1 MRLHGRM
8 RLRTL
13 TVKRDCRG
21 GEASGRLRVVSGA
34 AADFSFCVT
43 GVDLQAM
50 LQQQLTTL

>member
-13 TVKRDCRG
+13 TVKRDGRG

-34 AADFSFCVT
+34 AAALSFCVT

>member
-13 TVKRDCRG
+13 TVKRDGRG

-34 AADFSFCVT
+34 AAAFSFCVT